1 MYTRRTVQI
10 SYCEVQQHNSISILS
25 LMVLWVRLQILL
37 LRLVRQLLHYKCT
50 ILQRVRQKGHV
61 LFQSDL
67 LE

>member
-37 LRLVRQLLHYKCT
+37 LRLVRQLLHY
-50 ILQRVRQKGHV
+50 
-61 LFQSDL
+61 
-67 LE
+67 